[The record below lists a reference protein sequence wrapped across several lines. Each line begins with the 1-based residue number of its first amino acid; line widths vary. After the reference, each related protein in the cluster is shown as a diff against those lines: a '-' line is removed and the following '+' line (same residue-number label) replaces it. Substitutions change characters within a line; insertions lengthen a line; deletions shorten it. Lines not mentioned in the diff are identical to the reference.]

1 VELEAEEELGGQQ
14 RRSLVVMCRR
24 WLQVQLGRDNGILLV
39 NNIGAYCSRGVG
51 FNMSHAW
58 WGQGG

>member
-39 NNIGAYCSRGVG
+39 GNVGACCSRGLV
-51 FNMSHAW
+51 ST
-58 WGQGG
+58 